1 MTRLLVSVRSAAEA
15 LEALR
20 GGAELIDVKEPD
32 HGPLGATSPQVVG
45 EVAQVVAARVP
56 LSVAEGELVDGPAP
70 ADTAARCRAPVRYA
84 KLGLAGMAQRADW
97 PARWCGWARGLPRGV
112 APVAVVY
119 ADAARAGSPA
129 EAAIVDLAREA
140 RAAAVLVDTWDKSAG
155 PLGAHWTQERLVD
168 FVAAV
173 HTAGLLAVV
182 GGSLDESTLAE
193 AVRAGADVVA
203 VRGAACHGGRGG
215 RVAAERVRTLRAA
228 IEAAGQ
234 RAVGRTAT
242 GRC

>member
-1 MTRLLVSVRSAAEA
+1 VTRLLVSVRSAAEA

-32 HGPLGATSPQVVG
+32 HGPLGAPTPQVVA
-45 EVAQVVAARVP
+45 EVAQVVEARVP
-56 LSVAEGELVDGPAP
+56 LSVAEGELIEGPPP

-84 KLGLAGMAQRADW
+84 KLGLAGMARQAEW
-97 PARWCGWARGLPRGV
+97 PARWMTWARGLPRGV

-119 ADAARAGSPA
+119 ADADRAGSPA

-140 RAAAVLVDTWDKSAG
+140 PAAAVLVDTWDKSAG
-155 PLGAHWTQERLVD
+155 PLGGHWTAARLGS

-173 HTAGLLAVV
+173 HGAGLLAVV
-182 GGSLDESTLAE
+182 GGSLDESTLAA

-215 RVAAERVRTLRAA
+215 QVAAQRVRTLRAA

-234 RAVGRTAT
+234 RVAGGTAP
-242 GRC
+242 GGC